1 MGPLVAEK
9 DVAAVAAAVDLGI
22 YRGNQLLN
30 WWTASRPD
38 LVELNAGLKN
48 DGTSQCFF
56 TTMELEGKQSSV
68 MGCLQAAVYQLRT
81 GGNAAQAGAAL
92 RDWLGRHFLQQ
103 ATWDSAN
110 GLPGGFLYRPALV
123 RDAGADSARAVEPD
137 APIGICDIG
146 TRYQWAALR
155 LDVLDYMKAFPPR
168 IARYDRWLRRFNN
181 EAGYMIFH
189 PAFFVPPTSPP
200 AGFREVFCFGYT
212 VAPWMIVPTFVAFGA
227 GRFYSAMKQYRFF
240 VHDNGSLKIEIAF
253 IVAPRTQKIMNFG
266 GWDPVYSTVG
276 ILDRLTLRRTGIV
289 QRAHDTIDHYA
300 MGHHV
305 RVHQNL
311 LDGLLH
317 RLEEM
322 GWTPGAGASE
332 LGAASEN
339 RPSASSSEAAVKE
352 TSKRFP

>member
-1 MGPLVAEK
+1 MASLVAEK
-9 DVAAVAAAVDLGI
+9 DATAIAAAVDLGI
-22 YRGNQLLN
+22 FRGKQLLN

-38 LVELNAGLKN
+38 LVQFNAGLTH

-56 TTMELEGKQSSV
+56 TTMELEGKPSSV
-68 MGCLQAAVYQLRT
+68 MGCLQAAVYHLRT

-92 RDWLGRHFLQQ
+92 RDWLGKHFLQQ
-103 ATWDSAN
+103 TTWESAN
-110 GLPGGFLYRPALV
+110 GLPGGFLYRPAMV
-123 RDAGADSARAVEPD
+123 RDVGADAARAVEPD
-137 APIGICDIG
+137 TPIGIADIG

-168 IARYDRWLRRFNN
+168 IARYDRFLRRFNN

-189 PAFFVPPTSPP
+189 PAFFVPPTGPP
-200 AGFREVFCFGYT
+200 AGFREVFSFGYA

-240 VHDNGSLKIEIAF
+240 VHDSGALKIEITF

-266 GWDPVYSTVG
+266 GWDPVYGTVG
-276 ILDRLTLRRTGIV
+276 LMDRLTMRRTGIV
-289 QRAHDTIDHYA
+289 RGAHDGIDHYA

-311 LDGLLH
+311 LDGLLQ
-317 RLEEM
+317 RLEGM
-322 GWTPGAGASE
+322 GWDRGAAPSESGVASE
-332 LGAASEN
+332 KPPAGS
-339 RPSASSSEAAVKE
+339 PEAVVE
-352 TSKRFP
+352 EISKRLP